1 MEIERLKALKVAE
14 EREQVRMQARR
25 KGALV
30 IVDQIQEREI
40 ERIKQRE
47 MLQKE

>member
-14 EREQVRMQARR
+14 EREVVRKDARR

-30 IVDQIQEREI
+30 IVD
-40 ERIKQRE
+40 
-47 MLQKE
+47 